1 MNVRIILTRL
11 LLGSLIGLCL
21 IGSAQAE
28 DGTSTD
34 SGERAQATFAGGCF
48 WCVESDFDKVEGVI
62 STTSGY
68 TGGDVKD
75 PTYKQV
81 SHENTGHY
89 EAVRVIYDPSVVSY
103 EELVDYF
110 WRHIDPL
117 DAEGQFCDKG
127 SSYRSAI
134 FTHNDD
140 QEQIAVG
147 SKMELEDSDRFEQPI
162 ATEIL
167 PLKTFYDAEEYH
179 QDYYQKNPLRYKF
192 YRTACGRDRR
202 VQELWGDQA
211 SAARN

>member
-1 MNVRIILTRL
+1 MNVRTVLMRL
-11 LLGSLIGLCL
+11 LLGGLIGLCL

-28 DGTSTD
+28 EATSD
-34 SGERAQATFAGGCF
+34 SQERAQATFAGGCF

-68 TGGDVKD
+68 TGGNTQN
-75 PTYKQV
+75 PTYRQV
-81 SHENTGHY
+81 ASETTGHY
-89 EAVRVIYDPSVVSY
+89 EAVRIVYDPSVVSY

-117 DAEGQFCDKG
+117 DDEGQFCDKG

-134 FTHNDD
+134 FTHN
-140 QEQIAVG
+140 QEQKQIAQE

-167 PLKTFYDAEEYH
+167 PLKTFYDAEDYH

-202 VQELWGDQA
+202 VEELWGDQ
-211 SAARN
+211 